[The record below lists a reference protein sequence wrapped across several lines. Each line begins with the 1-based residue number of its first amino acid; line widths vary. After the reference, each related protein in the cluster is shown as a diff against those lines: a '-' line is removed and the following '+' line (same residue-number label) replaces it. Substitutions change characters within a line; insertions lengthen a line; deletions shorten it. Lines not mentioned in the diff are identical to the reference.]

1 MPELNEAVIISAA
14 RTPVGKFLG
23 SLKGFSAPQ
32 LGSMVVREAVKR
44 AGVKPEDVD
53 EVIMGCVIQA
63 GLGQNPARQ
72 AALNGGLPNTVSAVT
87 VNKVCGSGLKAVM
100 MAAQGVRLGDVD
112 IVVAGGME
120 SMSNAPYLI
129 PKAREGYRLGNGEL
143 VDSMINDGLWCA
155 FENYHM
161 GCTGEVVA
169 DEYRIGRAEQDEFA
183 TGSHRK
189 AAAAIAAGRFRDE
202 IVPVEIPQKKGAAL
216 VFDTDET
223 VREDTSVEG
232 LGKLKPA
239 FKKEGGTVTPGNA
252 PSVNDGA
259 SALVVA
265 SLQRARDLGVEP
277 MARIVAQ
284 ATAGVEPRLV
294 MMAPVE
300 AVRKLFK
307 KTGWSPSEVD
317 LFELN
322 EAFAVAAVAV
332 TRELGLDPERVNV
345 NGGAVALG
353 HAIGQSGSRLLTTVL
368 YELKRR
374 DAHRAVVALCLGG
387 GNAVALAVER

>member
-23 SLKGFSAPQ
+23 SLKGFSATE
-32 LGSMVVREAVKR
+32 LGAIVVRESVKR

-72 AALNGGLPNTVSAVT
+72 AALNGGLPSTVSAVT
-87 VNKVCGSGLKAVM
+87 INKVCGSGLKAVM
-100 MAAQGVRLGDVD
+100 LAAQAVQLGDAE

-169 DEYRIGRAEQDEFA
+169 EEYSISRSQQDEFA
-183 TGSHRK
+183 VNSHRK
-189 AAAAIAAGRFRDE
+189 AAAAIREGKFKDE
-202 IVPVEIPQKKGAAL
+202 IVPVEIKQKKGPAL
-216 VFDTDET
+216 MFDTDET
-223 VREDTSVEG
+223 VREDTTAEV

-239 FKKEGGTVTPGNA
+239 FKSEGGTVTAGNA
-252 PSVNDGA
+252 PGVNDGA
-259 SALVVA
+259 SALVVT
-265 SLQRARDLGVEP
+265 SLRRARELGVEP

-284 ATAGVEPRLV
+284 ATSGVEPRMV

-317 LFELN
+317 LVELN
-322 EAFAVAAVAV
+322 EAFSVAAVAV
-332 TRELGLDPERVNV
+332 TREIGLDPEKVNV

-353 HAIGQSGSRLLTTVL
+353 HAIGQSGSRLLTSIL

-374 DAHRAVVALCLGG
+374 DARRGIVSLCLGG
-387 GNAVALAVER
+387 GNAVAMAIER

>member
-23 SLKGFSAPQ
+23 SLKGFSATE
-32 LGSMVVREAVKR
+32 LGAIVVRESVKR

-72 AALNGGLPNTVSAVT
+72 AALNGGLPSTVSAVT

-100 MAAQGVRLGDVD
+100 MAAQGVQLGDAE

-120 SMSNAPYLI
+120 SMSNAPYLL

-169 DEYRIGRAEQDEFA
+169 EEYSISRAQQDEFA
-183 TGSHRK
+183 VNSHRK
-189 AAAAIAAGRFRDE
+189 AAAAIKAGNFKDE
-202 IVPVEIPQKKGAAL
+202 IVPVEIKQKKGPAL
-216 VFDTDET
+216 MFDTDET
-223 VREDTSVEG
+223 VREDTTAEV

-239 FKKEGGTVTPGNA
+239 FKAEGGTVTAGNA

-259 SALVVA
+259 SAVVVT
-265 SLQRARDLGVEP
+265 SLRRARELGVEP

-284 ATAGVEPRLV
+284 AVSGVEPRMV

-317 LFELN
+317 LVELN
-322 EAFAVAAVAV
+322 EAFSVAAVAV
-332 TRELGLDPERVNV
+332 TRELGLDPEKVNV

-353 HAIGQSGSRLLTTVL
+353 HAIGQSGSRLLTTIL

-374 DAHRAVVALCLGG
+374 DARRGIVSLCLGG
-387 GNAVALAVER
+387 GNAVAIAIER

>member
-1 MPELNEAVIISAA
+1 MSELNEAVIISAA
-14 RTPVGKFLG
+14 RTPVGKFQG
-23 SLKGFSAPQ
+23 SLKGFSAPE
-32 LGSMVVREAVKR
+32 LGAIVVRESVRR
-44 AGVKPEDVD
+44 AGIKPEDVD

-72 AALNGGLPNTVSAVT
+72 AALRGGLSSGVAAVT

-100 MAAQGVRLGDVD
+100 MAAQAVKLGDSEM
-112 IVVAGGME
+112 VVAGGME
-120 SMSNAPYLI
+120 SMSNAPYLL

-143 VDSMINDGLWCA
+143 VDAMINDGLWCA

-161 GCTGEVVA
+161 GCTGELVA
-169 DEYRIGRAEQDEFA
+169 DEYSIGRAEQDEFA
-183 TGSHRK
+183 ANSHRK
-189 AAAAIAAGRFRDE
+189 AAAAIKDGKFKDE
-202 IVPVEIPQKKGAAL
+202 IVAVEIPQRKGPAT

-223 VREDTSVEG
+223 VREDTTSEV

-239 FKKEGGTVTPGNA
+239 FKKEGSVTAGNA
-252 PSVNDGA
+252 PGVNDGA
-259 SALVVA
+259 SALVVT
-265 SLQRARDLGVEP
+265 SLRRAQDLGVEP

-284 ATAGVEPRLV
+284 ATAGLEPKYV

-307 KTGWSPSEVD
+307 KTGWSASEVD

-322 EAFAVAAVAV
+322 EAFSVAAVAV

-353 HAIGQSGSRLLTTVL
+353 HAIGQSGSRLLTTIL

-374 DAHRAVVALCLGG
+374 NAHRGVVSLCLGG
-387 GNAVALAVER
+387 GNAVAIAIER